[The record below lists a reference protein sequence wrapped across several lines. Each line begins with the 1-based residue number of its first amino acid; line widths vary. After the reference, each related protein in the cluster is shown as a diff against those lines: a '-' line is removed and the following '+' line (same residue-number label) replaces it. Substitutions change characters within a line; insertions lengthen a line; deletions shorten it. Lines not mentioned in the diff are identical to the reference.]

1 MLYLVIS
8 SPRPEAPSTVRAN
21 QLRFWNWFDG
31 LIAQGT
37 ARHVYARLGRGLVAV
52 MDVATP
58 EDLHAL
64 LNQWA
69 EYVPASFEVQTL
81 LPREHQAQLVR
92 AAAQAQ
98 PVD

>member
-1 MLYLVIS
+1 MLYLVTS
-8 SPRPEAPSTVRAN
+8 SPRPEAPSTVRAR
-21 QLRFWNWFDG
+21 QLQFWNWFDG
-31 LIAQGT
+31 LIEHGT

-52 MDVATP
+52 MDVESP

-92 AAAQAQ
+92 AAAGA
-98 PVD
+98 